1 MLFLD
6 ADISSLRYQSPKV
19 IGIGILGGIA
29 NNYYYKIILTELIYE
44 ENIDFKKNVFSLIKF
59 STGIKPILVFI
70 SKLAALNFEIVI
82 IKKSY
87 YF

>member
-44 ENIDFKKNVFSLIKF
+44 ENIDFKKMIPLMS
-59 STGIKPILVFI
+59 G
-70 SKLAALNFEIVI
+70 
-82 IKKSY
+82 SY
-87 YF
+87 VARKAFNDK